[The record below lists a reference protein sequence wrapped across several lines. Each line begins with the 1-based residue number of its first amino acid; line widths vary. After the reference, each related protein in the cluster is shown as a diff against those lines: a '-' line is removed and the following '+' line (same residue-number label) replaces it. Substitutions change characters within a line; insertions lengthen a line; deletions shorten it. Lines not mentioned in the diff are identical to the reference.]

1 MIKPYRIH
9 CSVCPQHQHQYQRSF
24 VVQSSTHPECLKSI
38 RKLENTDARE
48 WVRERERERERER
61 RRRDEVMRTS
71 HNTKT
76 NGCKTT
82 ELNWKCRQYTISIRP
97 HSAKCKRFSIEMVFL
112 LKRQKKN
119 LRTIFCM
126 MIFQRNYKKETN
138 HVLSYKMNLI
148 YELHASTIQ
157 SVLDKTKQNEKKLTA
172 AK

>member
-1 MIKPYRIH
+1 MENFNRTSETGAQWLNHIASIA
-9 CSVCPQHQHQYQRSF
+9 VCPQHQHQYQRSF

-48 WVRERERERERER
+48 WVRERERER

-112 LKRQKKN
+112 LKRQKKISG
-119 LRTIFCM
+119 LFSAWWFFSGITKRKQITSCLIKW
-126 MIFQRNYKKETN
+126 IWY
-138 HVLSYKMNLI
+138 MNFML
-148 YELHASTIQ
+148 APFSPC
-157 SVLDKTKQNEKKLTA
+157 
-172 AK
+172 

>member
-9 CSVCPQHQHQYQRSF
+9 CSMPPAPEPISTVIRTSVFDSPRMFEEHTKTGEHQCKR
-24 VVQSSTHPECLKSI
+24 VGK
-38 RKLENTDARE
+38 RE
-48 WVRERERERERER
+48 RDREREREQRK
-61 RRRDEVMRTS
+61 RDEVMRTS

-82 ELNWKCRQYTISIRP
+82 DLNWKCRQYTISIRP
-97 HSAKCKRFSIEMVFL
+97 HSAKYKRFSIEMVFL
-112 LKRQKKN
+112 LKRQKN

-148 YELHASTIQ
+148 YELHTSTIQ
-157 SVLDKTKQNEKKLTA
+157 SVLDKTKQNKNQLTA